1 MFSSTLPEG
10 YASIWVTSVA
20 MRLEDEVTTLRDIYA
35 FQGGE
40 RQILEMARRATRSGC
55 QQVCVFPF
63 APIPRH

>member
-1 MFSSTLPEG
+1 
-10 YASIWVTSVA
+10 
-20 MRLEDEVTTLRDIYA
+20 MRLGDEVTTLRDIYA

-55 QQVCVFPF
+55 QQVCVLPF